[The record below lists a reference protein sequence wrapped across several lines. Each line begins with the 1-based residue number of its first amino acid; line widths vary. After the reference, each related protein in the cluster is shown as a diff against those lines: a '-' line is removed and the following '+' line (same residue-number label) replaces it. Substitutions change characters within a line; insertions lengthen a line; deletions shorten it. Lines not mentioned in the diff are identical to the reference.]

1 MEKYVEIVLRGSDSE
16 TLKGVINNPIIE
28 FNIELVTS
36 DISKIEDGYVLLS
49 KEIYNKNIKLEF
61 DNELNKLNE
70 FIKKGYNIRIW
81 TSHYNADSYMLLMY
95 ICNYIENK
103 VEKIEVVY
111 ADEYDEGIYSIGCM
125 KNEEIKKLLSFEHI
139 YTKNEIKNFSKEWN
153 KIRNTDTELRIIEDK
168 KIKLVSYDY
177 FDNKILET
185 LNKEQTSIIS
195 LAVTLSTKY
204 YLSTTI
210 IIFLIQRLI
219 DNNKI
224 KIIKQ
229 NEKNIQNIIDIK

>member
-139 YTKNEIKNFSKEWN
+139 YT
-153 KIRNTDTELRIIEDK
+153 DTELRIIEDK